1 MILLL
6 VRPDG
11 ALTARAME
19 PARHGSLRRELT
31 SALCAPPAQNTVLE
45 ASAIPRPTTMTAH
58 AGEPSHYYK
67 YKNVWA
73 LSRSC
78 STLGAEHQGLT
89 LSEGSGDRA
98 CAGATS
104 VGCSSS
110 WLSCPWDKQTL
121 LDGAGSV
128 LGDSGEWRHR
138 GHAERRVRRSC
149 GGSDSGDVRFAR
161 RAQNGNGRARFG
173 PSEKCPC
180 SPVIRR
186 TPIFLTMSRL
196 AWSDRTFR
204 SAGSLPATGES
215 R

>member
-1 MILLL
+1 MIMILLLL

-31 SALCAPPAQNTVLE
+31 SAICAPPAQNTVLE

-98 CAGATS
+98 SAGATS
-104 VGCSSS
+104 VGCSSL
-110 WLSCPWDKQTL
+110 WLSCPGSGVAPEGQGRGSSDGRGLEHFTSCRVSLDATAALPTL
-121 LDGAGSV
+121 QLRKSCSDPPRTLGFGSTPRV
-128 LGDSGEWRHR
+128 
-138 GHAERRVRRSC
+138 AE
-149 GGSDSGDVRFAR
+149 A
-161 RAQNGNGRARFG
+161 NLTGRAKLF
-173 PSEKCPC
+173 
-180 SPVIRR
+180 
-186 TPIFLTMSRL
+186 
-196 AWSDRTFR
+196 
-204 SAGSLPATGES
+204 
-215 R
+215 